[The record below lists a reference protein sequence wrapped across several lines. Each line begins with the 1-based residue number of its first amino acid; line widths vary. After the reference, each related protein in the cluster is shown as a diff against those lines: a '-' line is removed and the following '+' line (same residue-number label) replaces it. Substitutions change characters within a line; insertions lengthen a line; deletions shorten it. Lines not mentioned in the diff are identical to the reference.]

1 MATSKE
7 ALTVHEALPLI
18 QRELK
23 APKGNYNSFGK
34 YKYRSCEDIL
44 EAVKPILSKYGIFI
58 LLTDEIVYIEGRFYV
73 KATVRLMGASE
84 SSISVSAY
92 AREDETKKGMDGAQV
107 TGACSSYA
115 RKYALSGLFAIDD
128 TADSDAL
135 NKESTVTP
143 VPAATAKKD
152 DPEIKALKEEFNAIC
167 KNHSLNG
174 GAILK
179 HFNIDAKKVT
189 KEQLQNLNHGL
200 TKMLEEAKETGT
212 MSAIPADWR
221 Q

>member
-7 ALTVHEALPLI
+7 SLTVHEALPLI

-115 RKYALSGLFAIDD
+115 RKYALSGMFAIDD
-128 TADSDAL
+128 TKDSDGYVS
-135 NKESTVTP
+135 ETVPTP
-143 VPAATAKKD
+143 TKTA
-152 DPEIKALKEEFNAIC
+152 DPELQAVKEEFAATV
-167 KNHSLNG
+167 K
-174 GAILK
+174 
-179 HFNIDAKKVT
+179 
-189 KEQLQNLNHGL
+189 NHGL
-200 TKMLEEAKETGT
+200 NGIAICNQFGIGTKPTAEQLLVALE
-212 MSAIPADWR
+212 AIAVAIENNNIPDAWR
-221 Q
+221 LK